1 MVDGNLI
8 MHSYKDYHD
17 GILSYIKESIIFS
30 VIKDMKKILYCI
42 YSNYSDLNEFLNFSG
57 FYQIMK
63 DFDIFPYII
72 NMIQIK
78 AIFYSLSDLFK
89 EQIIEQIKKCTEFS
103 TPFLSKQL
111 INFEIFCEALGI
123 STFYIKD
130 SNNSKNEID
139 KIFHLLSKMSQKS
152 KDWNTIFK
160 SSFKSSDY
168 KEFNIMLEY
177 LKEKYLNEFD
187 EGNSSFNY
195 KMILNSPTSFDDIN
209 NHD

>member
-1 MVDGNLI
+1 
-8 MHSYKDYHD
+8 
-17 GILSYIKESIIFS
+17 
-30 VIKDMKKILYCI
+30 MKKILYCI

-63 DFDIFPYII
+63 DFDIFPDII

-103 TPFLSKQL
+103 RDSLNNITPFLSKQL

-123 STFYIKD
+123 CTFYIKD

-160 SSFKSSDY
+160 SYFRSSDY

-177 LKEKYLNEFD
+177 LKEKY
-187 EGNSSFNY
+187 GSQ
-195 KMILNSPTSFDDIN
+195 
-209 NHD
+209 